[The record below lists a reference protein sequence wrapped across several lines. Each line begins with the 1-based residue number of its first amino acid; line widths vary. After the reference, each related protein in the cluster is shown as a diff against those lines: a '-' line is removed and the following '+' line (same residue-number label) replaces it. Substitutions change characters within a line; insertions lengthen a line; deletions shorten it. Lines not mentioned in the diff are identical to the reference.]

1 VVDCRICDQ
10 AQGCFAEP
18 FPENNILIHCSRLQ
32 LLLLTEIKDL
42 ECPGLSLQG
51 NDILGP
57 VHNGTVGLDGSADDI
72 AAILEFDDNDFGGRG
87 SSLLFADADEGI
99 GLECLGYRISS
110 ASQRSLAQFGIL
122 THELNPIDACYKFQ
136 TSV

>member
-1 VVDCRICDQ
+1 MVDCRICDQ
-10 AQGCFAEP
+10 TQGCFAEP
-18 FPENNILIHCSRLQ
+18 FPENHILIHRSRLQ
-32 LLLLTEIKDL
+32 LLLLTEVKDL

-72 AAILEFDDNDFGGRG
+72 AAILKFDDNDFRGCG

-99 GLECLGYRISS
+99 GLQCLGYGISS
-110 ASQRSLAQFGIL
+110 ALQISLA
-122 THELNPIDACYKFQ
+122 
-136 TSV
+136 

>member
-1 VVDCRICDQ
+1 M
-10 AQGCFAEP
+10 
-18 FPENNILIHCSRLQ
+18 
-32 LLLLTEIKDL
+32 
-42 ECPGLSLQG
+42 SLQG